1 MLGNDSI
8 QPIFRSIRLSNDINM
23 LLRQSIEF
31 VPENKE
37 LMEYLKDL
45 KVRISNLNSNGFI
58 DIHNRYKEP
67 EKQYEPATDAEI
79 KSNYERMAVA
89 WEIIDGVT
97 DFLTKH
103 GYFHRKLDNE
113 LENHIKLEQM
123 LNDNQ
128 KRNESKD

>member
-1 MLGNDSI
+1 MNLNGNDS
-8 QPIFRSIRLSNDINM
+8 PIWRWIRLGMEMDK
-23 LLRQSIEF
+23 LLKDANELA
-31 VPENKE
+31 PENKPLISHLESVKGHISLINANGLAE
-37 LMEYLKDL
+37 LQ
-45 KVRISNLNSNGFI
+45 
-58 DIHNRYKEP
+58 NRWKEP